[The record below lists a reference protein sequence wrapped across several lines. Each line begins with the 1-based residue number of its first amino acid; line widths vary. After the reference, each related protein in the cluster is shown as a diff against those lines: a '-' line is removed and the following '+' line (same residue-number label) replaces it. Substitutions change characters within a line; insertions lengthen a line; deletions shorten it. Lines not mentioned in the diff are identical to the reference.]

1 MTSLFDRLVRQNP
14 KASLTLLG
22 VIATAAASGF
32 GPWVVS
38 RYKEAAAVQTVKS
51 ELVRKVIDSTATL
64 DPADPKTIL
73 RFGIV
78 ADLINDNQGVF
89 GLQVEKASGRLDRLS
104 SVIKQSPIGTTDE
117 SRQRQEHE
125 LTVLKEST
133 ENLRA
138 QAARLGAISS
148 PMLPTAEQASLA
160 AAKAS
165 LETAIARQEA
175 LIESVKRLLDAEGV
189 ARDAFVAEVG
199 RTTLD
204 QQRLEALAHMV
215 DDLDRKA
222 SMTQRSKGELDRERE
237 RVDEALRDG
246 MKQIN
251 SASQRL
257 DARER
262 ELSERGTQLEK
273 DRHDLETE
281 KALVQATTCAKEDM
295 DRLLADLSS
304 FGGGVSAIP
313 RGTDSLAVTIR
324 YSAFTPVTQ
333 TVLSRVI
340 ARLIYF
346 KLNERQVLVHGFA
359 FDKKGKRRVADSINK
374 AMQALTIIRSLVKG
388 QVDAE
393 NFSVAAF
400 EYPAPDDSTVDR
412 IQLSIAPTAG
422 AAH

>member
-1 MTSLFDRLVRQNP
+1 MTSLFERLVRQNP

-22 VIATAAASGF
+22 TIATAMGAGV

-89 GLQVEKASGRLDRLS
+89 GLQVEKASGRLERLS
-104 SVIKQSPIGTTDE
+104 SVIRQSPIGVTDE
-117 SRQRQEHE
+117 SRQRQERE
-125 LTVLKEST
+125 LTVLQEST

-138 QAARLGAISS
+138 QAARLGTISS
-148 PMLPTAEQASLA
+148 LTLTTVEQASLA
-160 AAKAS
+160 AAKAN

-175 LIESVKRLLDAEGV
+175 LIEAVKRLLDAEGV
-189 ARDAFVAEVG
+189 ARDIFVTEVG

-204 QQRLEALAHMV
+204 QQRLEALTQMV
-215 DDLDRKA
+215 DDLNRKA
-222 SMTQRSKGELDRERE
+222 SLNEDSRRGLDQKRE

-246 MKQIN
+246 MARIN

-262 ELSERGTQLEK
+262 ELSERGTQLENE
-273 DRHDLETE
+273 RRDLETE
-281 KALVQATTCAKEDM
+281 KALVQAAACAKGDM

-304 FGGGVSAIP
+304 FGGGVSAIQ
-313 RGTDSLAVTIR
+313 RGSDSLAVTIR
-324 YSAFTPVTQ
+324 YSILTPVTQ

-346 KLNERQVLVHGFA
+346 KLNQRQVLVHGFA
-359 FDKKGKRRVADSINK
+359 FDKKGKRRVTESINK

-400 EYPAPDDSTVDR
+400 EYPALDDSPVDR